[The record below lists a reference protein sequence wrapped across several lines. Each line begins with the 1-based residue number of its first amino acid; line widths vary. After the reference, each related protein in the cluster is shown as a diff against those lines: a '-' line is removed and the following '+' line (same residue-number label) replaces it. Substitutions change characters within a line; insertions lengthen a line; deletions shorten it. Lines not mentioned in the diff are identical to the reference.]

1 MFLKYAALSTL
12 AQLLICIAIW
22 VLVLL
27 TSPALDGLF
36 EKMIFFYWPVILLLD
51 SLAHR
56 GGESAMFGA
65 VLFGMLFGMVIY
77 GGILGLVITLIIR
90 RKLP

>member
-1 MFLKYAALSTL
+1 MFLRYAALSTL

-22 VLVLL
+22 VLALI

-56 GGESAMFGA
+56 GGESAMFGTI
-65 VLFGMLFGMVIY
+65 LFGMIFGMVIY
-77 GGILGLVITLIIR
+77 GFILGFVLTGIR
-90 RKLP
+90 RRWPS